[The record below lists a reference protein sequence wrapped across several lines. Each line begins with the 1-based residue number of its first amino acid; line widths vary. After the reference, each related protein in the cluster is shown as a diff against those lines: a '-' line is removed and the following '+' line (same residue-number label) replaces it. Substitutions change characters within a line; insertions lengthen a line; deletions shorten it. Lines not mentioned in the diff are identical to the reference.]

1 MELGEIL
8 GLVLM
13 GILIFYFISMIISE
27 WIAYYAEIKSY
38 NNKKKIDRAI
48 EYIREEQYNQSI
60 EYNSIGL
67 LDTVVISVEELIR
80 RLYE

>member
-13 GILIFYFISMIISE
+13 GIIMFYFISMIISE

>member
-1 MELGEIL
+1 MELDEIL

-13 GILIFYFISMIISE
+13 GILMFYFISMIISE

>member
-1 MELGEIL
+1 MELDEIL

-13 GILIFYFISMIISE
+13 GILMFYFISMIISE

-48 EYIREEQYNQSI
+48 EYIKEEQYNQSI

>member
-1 MELGEIL
+1 MELGKIL

-13 GILIFYFISMIISE
+13 GILMFYFISMIISE

>member
-13 GILIFYFISMIISE
+13 GILMFYFISMIISE
-27 WIAYYAEIKSY
+27 WIAYYAEIKNY
-38 NNKKKIDRAI
+38 KKKKKIDRAI

>member
-13 GILIFYFISMIISE
+13 GILMFYFISMIISE

>member
-13 GILIFYFISMIISE
+13 GILMFYFISMIISE

-60 EYNSIGL
+60 EYN
-67 LDTVVISVEELIR
+67 
-80 RLYE
+80 

>member
-13 GILIFYFISMIISE
+13 GILMFYFISMIISE
-27 WIAYYAEIKSY
+27 WIDYYAEIKRY

>member
-1 MELGEIL
+1 MELVEIL

-13 GILIFYFISMIISE
+13 GIIMFYLISMIISE

>member
-13 GILIFYFISMIISE
+13 GILVFYFISMIISE

>member
-1 MELGEIL
+1 MELGGIL

-13 GILIFYFISMIISE
+13 GILMFYFISMIISE